1 MMNIQI
7 KEGLSFTIAE
17 SNTLK
22 VSGAFLEQR
31 NNQLDLYFYY
41 TSAVEV
47 FKQPEKAITF
57 ELHFY
62 FSYQYLNAFY
72 NTNPEDKSI
81 HTMLPAQLEQAICF
95 ESQVVLKE
103 IIDNQTF
110 GALKKLFLES
120 RALNLLYRFYKE
132 NEANQNTC
140 EGCKFLNLPTEKE
153 KIVKAKEILLY
164 NLEQPPTIPEL
175 AKQVGINQCYLKKGF
190 KEMFDSTV
198 YDYIQHQRM
207 QKARML
213 LISTTQPIG
222 AIAEAVGFSSVSSF
236 SQSFKKIVGVL
247 PSELQKQ

>member
-1 MMNIQI
+1 MKKRITYTLQQRDKVEKNGLII
-7 KEGLSFTIAE
+7 KKGDNSILLLFKYIGTECSLSFGVHQDTTI
-17 SNTLK
+17 L
-22 VSGAFLEQR
+22 
-31 NNQLDLYFYY
+31 
-41 TSAVEV
+41 
-47 FKQPEKAITF
+47 TF
-57 ELHFY
+57 EFGYNFLSEISFD
-62 FSYQYLNAFY
+62 LNLIDTILE
-72 NTNPEDKSI
+72 NTQQDICCN
-81 HTMLPAQLEQAICF
+81 TQAILH
-95 ESQVVLKE
+95 QILTTK
-103 IIDNQTF
+103 
-110 GALKKLFLES
+110 
-120 RALNLLYRFYKE
+120 YKE
-132 NEANQNTC
+132 NFKNIFIESKALELLLCSFNCYSANASSC

>member
-1 MMNIQI
+1 MINIQI

-17 SNTLK
+17 GSNQK
-22 VSGAFLEQR
+22 ISGAFLEQK
-31 NNQLDLYFYY
+31 NNLLDLYFYY
-41 TSAVEV
+41 ISNAETYKQQEEV
-47 FKQPEKAITF
+47 TTF

-72 NTNPEDKSI
+72 NTSPEDKSI

-198 YDYIQHQRM
+198 YEYIQHQRM

-213 LISTTQPIG
+213 LISTTEPI
-222 AIAEAVGFSSVSSF
+222 ASIAESVGFSSVSSF